1 LFGLSISTSIVAVA
15 RTIKMRVKDSPNE
28 MADCKCPICKGK
40 MVDLSL
46 APSPLD
52 NIVCPKCRYKGI
64 SFSIPLSLGS
74 VVVDCRCDA
83 CGCKWSVR
91 VDLPKNLFGKN
102 ACMHG

>member
-1 LFGLSISTSIVAVA
+1 MDALFGLSISISMVAVA
-15 RTIKMRVKDSPNE
+15 RTIK

-64 SFSIPLSLGS
+64 SFLIPLSLGS
-74 VVVDCRCDA
+74 VVVDCRCEA

-91 VDLPKNLFGKN
+91 VVLPKNLFG
-102 ACMHG
+102 